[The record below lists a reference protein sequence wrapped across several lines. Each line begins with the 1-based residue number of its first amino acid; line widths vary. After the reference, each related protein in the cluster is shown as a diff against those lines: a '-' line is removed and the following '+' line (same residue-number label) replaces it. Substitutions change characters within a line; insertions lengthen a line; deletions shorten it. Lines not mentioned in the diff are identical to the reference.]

1 MIAASG
7 AYNAYLER
15 EIIFPKFKVLS
26 YALSQAEPWSELIGG
41 TYSQTP
47 FDLTPYIQ
55 AIEFAT
61 ESIRIQLAD
70 EVALLFHP
78 DAGAL
83 RATIG
88 SGRAIRLKE
97 GFEGLAESEWL
108 WTFSGTIEGSYSW
121 TYDRGNTIDVSFTVY
136 SRGNNQAWK
145 RRNVTS
151 RNFTVGSDWSSMF
164 MNIAKDVMML
174 ADNEVDVPAPWHV
187 LFDKNSSQV
196 VNYPPWDAME
206 QLLWGISA
214 RPWFNGEGKL
224 DLIPL
229 TQERLSQ
236 TLSDDKYLQRYES
249 RSGSSETI
257 NKVILRYLSN
267 TLSRVEGTD
276 QILGTAV
283 ITAGFILNSR
293 SQDVWYSDERKTRS
307 DNPRLIVLQSVNTSF
322 LPVGEESMTKFDEF
336 HSRIDVEVPI
346 WAGIILLILLVS
358 YVSLQAG
365 FNFLGDLVGAN
376 VAAALILVAILLLM
390 STIGTGSYEVWGTPY
405 EMVYLEQQAIAMK
418 AGTEFW
424 QEREKEIR
432 NDFISSPEQAQPL
445 VLTQLHYE
453 VMKEQPRTLTMRYD
467 PRIEPGDI
475 IELSSTVRVYVEDI
489 KRGMRRGTVDPL
501 VMTVNGYRT
510 VL

>member
-1 MIAASG
+1 MIAAGST
-7 AYNAYLER
+7 YNGYLGR
-15 EIIFPKFKVLS
+15 DVIFPKFKVLS
-26 YALSQAEPWSELIGG
+26 YALSQAEPWSELIAG

-55 AIEFAT
+55 AIEFSH
-61 ESIRIQLAD
+61 ESLRIQLAD
-70 EVALLFHP
+70 EAALLFHP
-78 DAGAL
+78 DAGSL

-88 SGRAIRLKE
+88 PGRAIRLKE
-97 GFEGLAESEWL
+97 GFEGLAETDWL

-121 TYDRGNTIDVSFTVY
+121 TYDRGNNIDVSFTVY
-136 SRGNNQAWK
+136 GRGNNQAWK

-151 RNFTVGSDWSSMF
+151 RNYTVGSDWSSMF
-164 MNIAKDVMML
+164 MNVAKDIMML

-187 LFDKNSSQV
+187 LFDKNTNQI
-196 VNYPPWDAME
+196 VNYPPWDGME

-214 RPWFNGEGKL
+214 RPFFNGEGKL

-229 TQERLSQ
+229 TQERVTQVLP
-236 TLSDDKYLQRYES
+236 DDTYLMKYEARA
-249 RSGSSETI
+249 GSSETI
-257 NKVILRYLSN
+257 NKVILTYLSN
-267 TLSRVEGTD
+267 TLSRVDGAD

-283 ITAGFILNSR
+283 ITAGFLLNSR

-307 DNPRLIVLQSVNTSF
+307 DNPRLIVLQSVNASF
-322 LPVGEESMTKFDEF
+322 LPVGEEFLEKIDEF
-336 HSRIDVEVPI
+336 HSRITVEVPI
-346 WAGIILLILLVS
+346 WAGIILLILLAS
-358 YVSLQAG
+358 YVAIQAG

-376 VAAALILVAILLLM
+376 VAAALILVGILLLM

-405 EMVYLEQQAIAMK
+405 EMVYLEQQTIAMK
-418 AGTEFW
+418 SGVEFW

-432 NDFISSPEQAQPL
+432 NDFISTPEQAQPL

-475 IELSSTVRVYVEDI
+475 IELPSTVRVYVEDV

-501 VMTVNGYRT
+501 VMTVSGYRT